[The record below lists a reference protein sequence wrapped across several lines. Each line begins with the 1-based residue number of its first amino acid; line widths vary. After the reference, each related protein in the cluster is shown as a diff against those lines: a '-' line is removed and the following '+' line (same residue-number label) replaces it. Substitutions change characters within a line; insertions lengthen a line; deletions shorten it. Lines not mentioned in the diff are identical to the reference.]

1 MDIDRID
8 RAILRALQKNARLN
22 NVELAVEVGLSAS
35 ACSRRIQA
43 LETGGVLK
51 SYHALVNEKVLGF
64 GLTAIVHITLQG
76 QSDDHLEAFEAA
88 VDACPNIWACD
99 LLSGASDYI
108 LRVGA
113 KDLDDFGRL
122 HREVLSALPG
132 VARIES
138 SFSLRQVTNRLA
150 QVVDP

>member
-1 MDIDRID
+1 MELDKID
-8 RAILRALQKNARLN
+8 RAILKALQKNARIN
-22 NVELAVEVGLSAS
+22 NVELGLQVGLSAS

-43 LETGGVLK
+43 LEAAGVLK
-51 SYHALVNEKVLGF
+51 SYHALVNEKALGF
-64 GLTAIVHITLQG
+64 GLTAIVHITLEG
-76 QSDDHLEAFEAA
+76 QNDGQLRAFETA
-88 VDACPNIWACD
+88 VDACADIWACD
-99 LLSGASDYI
+99 LLSGSSDYI

-122 HREVLSALPG
+122 HREVLSSLPG

-150 QVVDP
+150 QVVGF